1 MGGFGSRAPHPHST
15 PKSCPLLTS
24 SLLRISSPPHPTP
37 PTPPVLPWNSGSPW
51 HSSETTGLIEFL
63 YFIEESDVH
72 SREEFAW
79 CYAAGQEQS
88 LECWA
93 RALCVPAHAR
103 LSSVSLPTPRFW
115 VLPLHQAH
123 GSISLLSPCLSHSS
137 LSPSFPEFRQLLP
150 LTWTIII
157 ALRLTLASIFLPFLT
172 SSPPPSSAH
181 L

>member
-15 PKSCPLLTS
+15 PKSRPLLTS
-24 SLLRISSPPHPTP
+24 ALLRIPSPPHPTP
-37 PTPPVLPWNSGSPW
+37 PTPPVLPWNPGSPW

-93 RALCVPAHAR
+93 RALCAR
-103 LSSVSLPTPRFW
+103 TCTPVRCFSPNSQVLSSPTPSGPWFY
-115 VLPLHQAH
+115 Q
-123 GSISLLSPCLSHSS
+123 STFSMS
-137 LSPSFPEFRQLLP
+137 LSLFALS
-150 LTWTIII
+150 II
-157 ALRLTLASIFLPFLT
+157 S
-172 SSPPPSSAH
+172 
-181 L
+181 